1 MNTLIIPNTVNKNV
15 IAPNATGLLSVDEK
29 IHSYRIKSKMDT
41 TSNESE
47 LYICEKDN
55 KEYVLKYY
63 LYNKPKI
70 EICEILKTINNP
82 HIISLYDYGEYKKHF
97 FTVIEY
103 AAGGALNK
111 RNENKK
117 FAYLPIEENK
127 ALQLV
132 KDMAKALNE
141 LHKAGIVH
149 RDIKPGNIFYRN
161 TNKTDVIIGDF
172 DISTYIDIDDGM
184 SKHITETNTRTEG
197 YFAPEGYSS
206 IIGPEIDYYALGV
219 TVWEIITGEEPFLD
233 SNGKA
238 LLPEKII
245 YDTIS
250 GTVVDNLLA
259 RSPNLSTKIKTLIQ
273 GLMTRRHDKRWNYES
288 VIEFLNGEDVP
299 VYSEPNQLPSIRI
312 NDKECTS
319 FKEIAEELLNDNE
332 TGKQFVYKGSLTKYL
347 VKIDQDLASEIADKI
362 DEYSAQN
369 NLDEGL
375 LYIAYKLCPTLGFK
389 LSDET
394 TVCSIMDIEKILR
407 ENPNIILP
415 FLSDISKGFYTY
427 LKIIGLVE
435 LSEKLWEIK
444 ETSSSVELIIPRIL
458 LAFKNNKISPFK
470 DGINDEICLSDSKD
484 FENLPENLKTRLMY
498 FVEAGNKNI
507 CSWFENATGKQIFNW
522 RKETLKINFEK
533 NNLSKIDFFC
543 YFLLGNYKLN
553 NLLPDTPE
561 KIFNL
566 LDSIK
571 NYSYLTNIIIDCT
584 YEKYYNH
591 ADYENCSKLLD
602 RLSENS
608 GGLSKEID
616 YYWAKNAECCLF
628 LNKSKKALNLCT
640 DAQNKNKKSEWY
652 YILGTDAALQ
662 ANYYKQALEMSEKAI
677 SINPN
682 NSYAFYAKGSVL
694 LQIKKYKEAIS
705 TFTMA
710 IDIDDFYEYYE
721 IRAEAYDKLADEG
734 APEFREKASEDKRKA
749 TDNLVSYK
757 KIADKNLLVGIKGRV
772 FD

>member
-1 MNTLIIPNTVNKNV
+1 MDTLILTNDDKKNLT
-15 IAPNATGLLSVDEK
+15 NSNSLGLLAINEK
-29 IHSYRIKSKMDT
+29 ISTYTIKSKMNIN
-41 TSNESE
+41 SGEAE

-55 KEYVLKYY
+55 KNYILKYY
-63 LYNKPKI
+63 IQNKPKH
-70 EICEILKTINNP
+70 EILDKLKSFNNP
-82 HIISLYDYGEYKKHF
+82 HIISLYEYGEYKTHF
-97 FTVIEY
+97 FTIIEY
-103 AAGGALNK
+103 AEGGALN
-111 RNENKK
+111 EKK
-117 FAYLPIEENK
+117 EDGTDKYLPLSEEV
-127 ALQLV
+127 ALQIT
-132 KDMAKALNE
+132 KDIVEALNE
-141 LHKAGIVH
+141 LHKVGIVH

-161 TNKTDVIIGDF
+161 ANGTDIIIGDF

-184 SKHITETNTRTEG
+184 SKHITETNARTEG

-219 TVWEIITGEEPFLD
+219 TLWEIITGKEPFLD

-250 GTVVDNLLA
+250 GTIVDNLLA

-273 GLMTRRHDKRWNYES
+273 GLMTRRHDKRWNYDS
-288 VIEFLNGEDVP
+288 VIKFLNGEDVP
-299 VYSEPNQLPSIRI
+299 VYSEPNQLPSIKI

-332 TGKQFVYKGSLTKYL
+332 AGKQFVYKGSLTKYL

-375 LYIAYKLCPTLGFK
+375 LYISYKLCPTLGFK

-394 TVCSIMDIEKILR
+394 TICSIMDIEKVLQ

-435 LSEKLWEIK
+435 LSEKLWEIM
-444 ETSSSVELIIPRIL
+444 EASSSVELIIPRIL
-458 LAFKNNKISPFK
+458 LAFNNNKITPFK

-484 FENLPENLKTRLMY
+484 FENLPENLKIRLMY
-498 FVEAGNKNI
+498 FVDAGNKNV
-507 CSWFENATGKQIFNW
+507 CAWFENATCKQISDW
-522 RKETLKINFEK
+522 RRDTLEINFEK
-533 NNLSKIDFFC
+533 INLSKIDFFR
-543 YFLLGNYKLN
+543 YFLTGNSKLH

-561 KIFNL
+561 KLFNL
-566 LDSIK
+566 LDSLK
-571 NYSYLTNIIIDCT
+571 SYSFLTNIIIDCT
-584 YEKYYNH
+584 YEKYYNL
-591 ADYENCSKLLD
+591 ADYENCRKLLD
-602 RLSENS
+602 RLTENS
-608 GGLSKEID
+608 GGLSKKID

-628 LNKSKKALNLCT
+628 LNKSKEALNLCI
-640 DAQNKNKKSEWY
+640 DAQNKNTKNELY

-662 ANYYKQALEMSEKAI
+662 ANDYKQALEMSEKAI

-682 NSYAFYAKGSVL
+682 NSYAFYAKGFVL
-694 LQIKKYKEAIS
+694 LQMKKYKEAVS
-705 TFTMA
+705 AFTLA

-721 IRAEAYDKLADEG
+721 KRAKAYDKLADEG
-734 APEFREKASEDKRKA
+734 APEFREKANADQRKA
-749 TDNLVSYK
+749 NYNCISQQN
-757 KIADKNLLVGIKGRV
+757 IADENHLVGIKGRI
-772 FD
+772 